1 MLVTIKLGGS
11 IITDKAKFKTPNK
24 ENIDKLCS
32 IIGKFYKK
40 GIKFIVIHG
49 AGSYAH
55 IPSKEYGLADGIK
68 NEEGKLNFSKVH
80 LYCDEL
86 SNLIIESLI
95 KHGMPA
101 VSFHPATFVIQ
112 KNKEPLEIYDKMILK
127 YLDLNYVPVSHGDVV
142 LDNEI
147 KTSIISGD
155 ALMDHFGKISDKLI
169 FVSDVDGLLTSLDGK
184 GKVIEEVN
192 EKNIEE
198 ILKMV
203 SGSSHTDV
211 TGGMGGKIKNLSKLK
226 CKTYIMNGKHPK
238 RIEKIINDEKGIYT
252 KFIFK

>member
-11 IITDKAKFKTPNK
+11 IITDKAHFKTPNK

-32 IIGKFYKK
+32 ILGKKYKK

-55 IPSKEYGLADGIK
+55 IPSKEYDLANGIK

-112 KNKEPLEIYDKMILK
+112 KNKEPLEIYDKMILR
-127 YLDLNYVPVSHGDVV
+127 YLNLNYVPVSHGDVV
-142 LDNEI
+142 LDENI
-147 KTSIISGD
+147 NTSIISGD

-169 FVSDVDGLLTSLDGK
+169 FVSDVDGLLTSLDGN
-184 GKVIEEVN
+184 GKVIDIVN
-192 EKNIEE
+192 EENINEV
-198 ILKMV
+198 LKLV

-226 CKTYIMNGKHPK
+226 CETYIVNGNFPE
-238 RIEKIINDEKGIYT
+238 RVEKIINNEKDVYT